1 MRRSDVTAKLLADA
15 PARDDPTV
23 DTTARLLSDLD
34 ACMQFEEA
42 YYEGDVDDDDAKII
56 SAAPAAARL
65 DQDVFKKIFSFW
77 EPLGH
82 EMWLDLSRDSV
93 QLDRYCRTAQV
104 CKRML
109 IPHYECD

>member
-1 MRRSDVTAKLLADA
+1 
-15 PARDDPTV
+15 
-23 DTTARLLSDLD
+23 
-34 ACMQFEEA
+34 MQFEEA

-104 CKRML
+104 FKRML
-109 IPHYECD
+109 IPHQSRAKLYRLLILRYSSYRSSKETEMTKIYLEGLVN